1 MLHACCCSSINAQG
15 LEFKAL
21 VYEFMPKGSLKD
33 WLHPE
38 SEEEERNL
46 GNTLSLAQRL
56 GIAVDIM
63 DALDY
68 LHNQCQPPIIHC
80 DLKPSNILL
89 TDDMSARVGDFGIS
103 KILPEITEAIRA
115 L

>member
-1 MLHACCCSSINAQG
+1 
-15 LEFKAL
+15 
-21 VYEFMPKGSLKD
+21 MPKGSLKD

-56 GIAVDIM
+56 GVAVDIM